1 MKILIVNK
9 FLYPNGGSETYIF
22 KLGEQLKK
30 MGHEVQYFGMEHEG
44 RCVGNAVESYTSDMD
59 FHTGKLAKL
68 LYPFKIIYSKEARV
82 KLRAVLDDFR
92 PDVVHVNNFNFQLT
106 PSILYEVRDWEKK
119 HFSDEEKKAGKKIK
133 LVYTAHDSQLV
144 CPNHLMQQYIS
155 GKRCTECIGGSPWCC
170 AKNKCIHG
178 SRIKSILGSVEAFI
192 YRKKKAYG
200 MFDSVICPS
209 AFLKSK
215 LDTLP
220 ELVDKTVVMHN
231 FMDVVTGSA
240 KEQDDS
246 VANAIATDA
255 KKSEKYVAY
264 VGRFSEEKGIR
275 TFLKVC
281 RDLPKINFVAAGNGP
296 LEDEVNS
303 VSNVKNLG
311 FQDAAGVRRI
321 MENAAFVIFSSE
333 CNENCP
339 FTVMEA
345 ISYHTPVIGADIG
358 GVPELISDGEN
369 GLLFETGN
377 GEELKEKV
385 VFLWK
390 NEDVLQRLIKGCIET
405 SYDSVLSY
413 CQKLLKEQYE

>member
-44 RCVGNAVESYTSDMD
+44 RCVGNTAESYTSDMD

-155 GKRCTECIGGSPWCC
+155 GQRCTECIGGSPWCC

-192 YRKKKAYG
+192 YRRKKTYG
-200 MFDSVICPS
+200 LFDTVICPS
-209 AFLKSK
+209 EFLKKK
-215 LDTLP
+215 LDTLK
-220 ELVDKTVVMHN
+220 EISDKTVVMHN
-231 FMDVVTGSA
+231 FI
-240 KEQDDS
+240 DS
-246 VANAIATDA
+246 P
-255 KKSEKYVAY
+255 KSEVVSDNQKGPYVAY
-264 VGRFSEEKGIR
+264 VGRYSEEKGIK
-275 TFLKVC
+275 TLLKVC
-281 RDLPKINFVAAGNGP
+281 KDLEEWDPLITFVMAGNGP
-296 LEDEVNS
+296 LEDEVNKLG
-303 VSNVKNLG
+303 NVTNVG
-311 FQDAAGVRRI
+311 FQNSDGVREI
-321 MENAAFVIFSSE
+321 MTNAAFLVFPSE

-339 FTVMEA
+339 FTVMES
-345 ISYHTPVIGADIG
+345 ISYGTPVIGANIG
-358 GVPELISDGEN
+358 GVPELIDNYKN
-369 GLLFETGN
+369 GILYESGN
-377 GEELKEKV
+377 AKELMDKIQ
-385 VFLWK
+385 FLWNNK
-390 NEDVLQRLIKGCIET
+390 EDLLRLQKGCKKTVFDSLEIYCEKLIKI
-405 SYDSVLSY
+405 
-413 CQKLLKEQYE
+413 YE